1 MIRVIVEDELS
12 FSVQVH
18 DAGGHSDGGAGR
30 YVKTAVSL
38 SLGHTV
44 LRAKAF
50 HVGVMDSHR
59 KGTIFIRCQ
68 RWSCQRQIAVDSC
81 LLNTEKKRT
90 ASQYLLWMERIKTV
104 TLT

>member
-30 YVKTAVSL
+30 YVTVSL
-38 SLGHTV
+38 AAGHTV

-81 LLNTEKKRT
+81 LLKTGKK
-90 ASQYLLWMERIKTV
+90 AQQVNICYGWSE
-104 TLT
+104 